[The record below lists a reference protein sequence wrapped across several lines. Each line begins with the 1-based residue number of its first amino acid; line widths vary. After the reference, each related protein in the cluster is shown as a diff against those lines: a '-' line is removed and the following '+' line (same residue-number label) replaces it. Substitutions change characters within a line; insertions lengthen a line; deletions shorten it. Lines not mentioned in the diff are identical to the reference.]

1 MSCIGER
8 LSTTKLVRKITIFA
22 ETLCGKR
29 FYAYQVE
36 FAQRI
41 FRAIL
46 ENDQDTITG
55 LMARQCGKSYTVSLT
70 TAAVM
75 IILPILANMP
85 MFLDDPRLRLFR
97 DGMKVGIFAPCKHR
111 GERWGVIVHCIA
123 DASRLTEIQREH
135 IPKRCAHNDCRQQ
148 KRHIRGREH
157 EQMPPFYLFGKK
169 QNEKHGDDKHS
180 LQFKCQTRR
189 ERHHRPNAFS
199 AQTEVESIDA
209 EEGVYAVALSPV
221 RAV

>member
-97 DGMKVGIFAPCKHR
+97 DGMKVGIFAPCKDQSQIIFDNVKDFFSSAR
-111 GERWGVIVHCIA
+111 AREILESPEFNISFGTFNGNKITLIFNNLDIKSSIVCKSASDGANVEGGTYHLCIC
-123 DASRLTEIQREH
+123 D
-135 IPKRCAHNDCRQQ
+135 
-148 KRHIRGREH
+148 
-157 EQMPPFYLFGKK
+157 
-169 QNEKHGDDKHS
+169 
-180 LQFKCQTRR
+180 
-189 ERHHRPNAFS
+189 
-199 AQTEVESIDA
+199 ESQDISN
-209 EEGVYAVALSPV
+209 YKYRKSIFPTTSN
-221 RAV
+221 